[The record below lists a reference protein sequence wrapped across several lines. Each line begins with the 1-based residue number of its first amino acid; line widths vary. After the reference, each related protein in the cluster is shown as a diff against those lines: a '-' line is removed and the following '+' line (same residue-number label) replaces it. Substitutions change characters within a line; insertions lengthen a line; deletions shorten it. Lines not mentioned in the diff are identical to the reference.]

1 VIGCFSDDISWY
13 VVRSSFVRD
22 RTLIESF
29 VFFRVFIMKN
39 IVLHSPPPISI
50 FLLETHQ
57 LVASVACVLLLA
69 AEVPLET
76 QGWFAGWRESA
87 QAVLMSGG
95 TFVLAAFLV
104 IFCLAAWLLNLIA
117 LPGNWIA
124 VLAIGLYAWLGPE
137 SGRSQIGL
145 LTVAV
150 AFFAGI
156 VGEVLEFA
164 AGAVGASRAGAS
176 RRATIMAIGGSMVG
190 AIAGGII
197 GLPIPVLG
205 PVLAALLFGGL
216 GATAGAMLAEW
227 NDGKSWREN
236 WRIGRA
242 AFWGRTTGTVGKMV
256 AGLVIVVICL
266 VAVLI

>member
-1 VIGCFSDDISWY
+1 
-13 VVRSSFVRD
+13 
-22 RTLIESF
+22 
-29 VFFRVFIMKN
+29 MKN
-39 IVLHSPPPISI
+39 SLVNTLPPLSAL
-50 FLLETHQ
+50 LLETGQ
-57 LVASVACVLLLA
+57 LMASTACVLLLV
-69 AEVPLET
+69 AEVPVET
-76 QGWFAGWRESA
+76 PGWFAAWRESA
-87 QAVLMSGG
+87 QAVLLSGG
-95 TFVLAAFLV
+95 TFILAAFLV
-104 IFCLAAWLLNLIA
+104 VFCLAAWLLNLIA

-156 VGEVLEFA
+156 VGELLEFA

-176 RRATIMAIGGSMVG
+176 RRATIMAIVGSMVG
-190 AIAGGII
+190 AITGGII

-256 AGLVIVVICL
+256 AGLIIVVICL
-266 VAVLI
+266 IAVLI